1 MEKQMNS
8 ARKPPNT
15 PKTPATPKAISFGEW
30 A

>member
-1 MEKQMNS
+1 MNS
-8 ARKPPNT
+8 TRKPPNT

>member
-8 ARKPPNT
+8 PRKPPNT